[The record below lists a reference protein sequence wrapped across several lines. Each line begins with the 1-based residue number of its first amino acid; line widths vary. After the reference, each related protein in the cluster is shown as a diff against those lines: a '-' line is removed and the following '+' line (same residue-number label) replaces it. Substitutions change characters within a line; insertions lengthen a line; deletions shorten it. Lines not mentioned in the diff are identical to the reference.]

1 MLERLLDLLM
11 HAKAGAVAG
20 VFVLGTTGALVTAT
34 VQTQNGTTTITL
46 TQASP
51 TPSASPSS
59 TAAVNTTRL
68 SSSLSSQAGSCSAQ
82 AHLVNEQVQRVN
94 SAFSQAH
101 ESLEHADRDRLTS
114 AARDALAKAGE
125 SLKQIRESAVQ
136 SLHATLS
143 CSEADEDND
152 QDEDKDEDKDEDAD
166 EHEDDA
172 DKAQVTTTV
181 VTTAATTTSTNVTST
196 TTADPK
202 AIADQ
207 AIAAMKLVVDSTKAT
222 LATLT
227 PAPRLRTAKPTFSFA
242 PQTRETRE
250 HERD

>member
-46 TQASP
+46 TQASA
-51 TPSASPSS
+51 TPSASPSP
-59 TAAVNTTRL
+59 TAAANTTQL

-114 AARDALAKAGE
+114 AARDALAKADQ
-125 SLKQIRESAVQ
+125 SLKQIRESAVE
-136 SLHATLS
+136 SLHATLT

-152 QDEDKDEDKDEDAD
+152 QDEDKDEDTD
-166 EHEDDA
+166 EHEDDDDNA
-172 DKAQVTTTV
+172 PVTTTV

-227 PAPRLRTAKPTFSFA
+227 PSPRLRSAKPTFSFA

>member
-1 MLERLLDLLM
+1 LLERLLDLLM

-51 TPSASPSS
+51 TPSASPA
-59 TAAVNTTRL
+59 TANTTQR

-114 AARDALAKAGE
+114 AARDALAKAGQ

-166 EHEDDA
+166 EHEDDDDNA
-172 DKAQVTTTV
+172 AVTTTV